1 MDQSNRV
8 VVAVLTGESCVIVN
22 GAGHGPSDHRGEES
36 IMNSTIRQ
44 LIVRLNASYIGF
56 FAFFGLIFDIRGV
69 LYGTG
74 PQGQVLANAPLA
86 GIGFVEAHGLALI
99 LSVVLWRAAG
109 VRASHL
115 TAMAMDLLLGVS
127 NLAFWQLF
135 VVTDALTVGY
145 VSTSLHLSFALLQAW
160 CWTSGSE
167 YTLPIPDA

>member
-1 MDQSNRV
+1 M
-8 VVAVLTGESCVIVN
+8 
-22 GAGHGPSDHRGEES
+22 
-36 IMNSTIRQ
+36 STAIRQ

-56 FAFFGLIFDIRGV
+56 FAAAGLVFDIRGV
-69 LYGTG
+69 LYGVG
-74 PQGQVLANAPLA
+74 PQGRVLADAPLA

-99 LSVVLWRAAG
+99 LSVVLWRAAS

-135 VVTDALTVGY
+135 VFTGALTVGY
-145 VSTSLHLSFALLQAW
+145 VSTALHLSFALLQAL
-160 CWTSGSE
+160 CWSARTE